1 MLLKIHPD
9 NPQLKKL
16 EKAISI
22 LKNGGVI
29 IYPTDTAYGIGCDV
43 FNKKAVERICRIKNI
58 EVKKHNFSFICHDL
72 SHISD
77 FTKQLERRHYRIM
90 KNLLPGPYTFIL
102 KANNHIPRLF
112 KNKKRTIGIRV
123 PDHKIPREI
132 VRLLGN
138 PILTTSV
145 KHEDASLGYI
155 LDPELIYERMKKQ
168 VDLVIAGDIASKE
181 VSTVLDCTVENIV
194 IRREGKGEVNFDL

>member
-58 EVKKHNFSFICHDL
+58 N
-72 SHISD
+72 
-77 FTKQLERRHYRIM
+77 
-90 KNLLPGPYTFIL
+90 
-102 KANNHIPRLF
+102 A
-112 KNKKRTIGIRV
+112 
-123 PDHKIPREI
+123 
-132 VRLLGN
+132 
-138 PILTTSV
+138 
-145 KHEDASLGYI
+145 
-155 LDPELIYERMKKQ
+155 
-168 VDLVIAGDIASKE
+168 
-181 VSTVLDCTVENIV
+181 
-194 IRREGKGEVNFDL
+194 